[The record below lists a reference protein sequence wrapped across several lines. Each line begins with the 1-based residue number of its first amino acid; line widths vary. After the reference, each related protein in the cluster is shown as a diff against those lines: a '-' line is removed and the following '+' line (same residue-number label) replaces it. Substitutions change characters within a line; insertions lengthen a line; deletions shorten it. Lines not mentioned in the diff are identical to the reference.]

1 MNTESAKKMISYYL
15 LVVGI
20 KHPLLMFMPPLFM
33 VLRLYM
39 AMYSMSTR

>member
-20 KHPLLMFMPPLFM
+20 KHPLLMFMPPFIYGAEIILGHH
-33 VLRLYM
+33 V
-39 AMYSMSTR
+39 